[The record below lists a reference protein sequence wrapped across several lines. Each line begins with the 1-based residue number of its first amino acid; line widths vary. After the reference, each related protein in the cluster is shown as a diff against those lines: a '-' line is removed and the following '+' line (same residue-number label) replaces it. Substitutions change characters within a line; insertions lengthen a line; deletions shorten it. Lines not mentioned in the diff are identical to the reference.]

1 MGLVCHDDFNRSSIY
16 HCLLLAAN
24 SNEKS
29 TESVKGTDMSILSIE
44 QIQDELSSLDGWVFK
59 NNAITKSYSFD
70 SYMDG
75 IGFVNRLAEKA
86 EEVNHHPDIQV
97 GWCTVSITFT
107 SHDKGGVTA
116 ACIAMAQATEKLS
129 YLNKYK

>member
-29 TESVKGTDMSILSIE
+29 TQSGKEAAMSGLSIE
-44 QIQDELSSLDGWVFK
+44 QIQDELSNLDGWVFK

-86 EEVNHHPDIQV
+86 EEVNHHPDMQV
-97 GWCTVSITFT
+97 GWCRVSVAFT

-116 ACIAMAQATEKLS
+116 ICIAMAKATEKI
-129 YLNKYK
+129 

>member
-29 TESVKGTDMSILSIE
+29 TQSGKEAAMSVLSIE
-44 QIQDELSSLDGWVFK
+44 QIQDELSNLDGWVFK

-86 EEVNHHPDIQV
+86 EEVDHHPDMQV
-97 GWCTVSITFT
+97 GWCRVSVAFT

-116 ACIAMAQATEKLS
+116 ICIAMAKAAEKI
-129 YLNKYK
+129 

>member
-1 MGLVCHDDFNRSSIY
+1 MNV
-16 HCLLLAAN
+16 
-24 SNEKS
+24 
-29 TESVKGTDMSILSIE
+29 LSIK
-44 QIQDELSSLDGWVFK
+44 QIQDELSSLGGWVFK

-116 ACIAMAQATEKLS
+116 ACIGMAQATEKLS
-129 YLNKYK
+129 HLNKYN

>member
-1 MGLVCHDDFNRSSIY
+1 M
-16 HCLLLAAN
+16 
-24 SNEKS
+24 
-29 TESVKGTDMSILSIE
+29 SVLSIE
-44 QIQDELSSLDGWVFK
+44 QIQDELSNLDGWVFK

-86 EEVNHHPDIQV
+86 EEVNHDPDMQV
-97 GWCTVSITFT
+97 GWCRVSVAFT

-116 ACIAMAQATEKLS
+116 ICIAMAKATEKI
-129 YLNKYK
+129 

>member
-29 TESVKGTDMSILSIE
+29 TENGKEAAMSVLSIE
-44 QIQDELSSLDGWVFK
+44 QIQDELSNLDGWVFK

-75 IGFVNRLAEKA
+75 IGFVHRLAEKA
-86 EEVNHHPDIQV
+86 EEVNHHPDMQV
-97 GWCTVSITFT
+97 GWCRVSVAFT

-116 ACIAMAQATEKLS
+116 ICIAMAKATEKI
-129 YLNKYK
+129 

>member
-1 MGLVCHDDFNRSSIY
+1 LVCHDDFNRSSIY

-29 TESVKGTDMSILSIE
+29 TQSGKEAAMSVLSIE
-44 QIQDELSSLDGWVFK
+44 QIQDELSNLDGWVFK

-86 EEVNHHPDIQV
+86 EEVNHHPDMQV
-97 GWCTVSITFT
+97 GWCRVSVAFT

-116 ACIAMAQATEKLS
+116 ICIAMAKATEKI
-129 YLNKYK
+129 

>member
-29 TESVKGTDMSILSIE
+29 TQSGKEAAMSVLSIE
-44 QIQDELSSLDGWVFK
+44 QIQDELSNLDGWVFK

-86 EEVNHHPDIQV
+86 EEVNHHPDMQV
-97 GWCTVSITFT
+97 GWCRVSVAFT

-116 ACIAMAQATEKLS
+116 ICIAMAKATEKI
-129 YLNKYK
+129 

>member
-29 TESVKGTDMSILSIE
+29 TQSGKEAAMSVLSIE
-44 QIQDELSSLDGWVFK
+44 QIQDELSNLDGWVFK

-86 EEVNHHPDIQV
+86 EEVNHHPDMQV
-97 GWCTVSITFT
+97 GWCRVSVAFT

-116 ACIAMAQATEKLS
+116 ICIAMAKA
-129 YLNKYK
+129 

>member
-29 TESVKGTDMSILSIE
+29 TQSGKEAAMSVLSIE
-44 QIQDELSSLDGWVFK
+44 QIQDELSNLDGWVFK

-86 EEVNHHPDIQV
+86 EEVDHHPDMQV
-97 GWCTVSITFT
+97 GWCRVSVAFT

-116 ACIAMAQATEKLS
+116 ICIAMAKATEKI
-129 YLNKYK
+129 

>member
-29 TESVKGTDMSILSIE
+29 TQSGKEAAMSVLSIE
-44 QIQDELSSLDGWVFK
+44 KIQDELSNLDGWVFK

-86 EEVNHHPDIQV
+86 EEVNHHPDMQV
-97 GWCTVSITFT
+97 GWCRVSVAFT

-116 ACIAMAQATEKLS
+116 ICIAMAKATEKI
-129 YLNKYK
+129 